1 MPPNV
6 PTPRRELLG
15 AGATVAALDLDL
27 RSGRSVSVFRGVH
40 VGAGHDIGL
49 LTRVR
54 AALRTQGALSVA
66 TFTTAAVLHAF
77 RWLPSAW
84 GDPHTTIHIAVLQA
98 DARRHR
104 DGLRLH
110 RRLIEPQDVTA
121 VHGIRCFTPART
133 LVEIAR
139 SPHVPRL
146 LAVQILDGALR
157 DGRVTKAQLE
167 ACLARFPGERGIAR
181 ARERVRLSRERVDS
195 PQETQMRL
203 LLHQG
208 ALPDIDVGIE
218 ICDEEG
224 LVLARGDL
232 GYRRYLI
239 WGEYDGYDVHAKR
252 KVFRSDRVGDRWL
265 QRRGWHVTRFV
276 DEDFG
281 RPDAVCR
288 EWKQAIADAPAR
300 IAALPASRSPELAAA
315 RIALR
320 LD

>member
-40 VGAGHDIGL
+40 VAARHDIGL

-133 LVEIAR
+133 LVEVAR

-232 GYRRYLI
+232 G
-239 WGEYDGYDVHAKR
+239 
-252 KVFRSDRVGDRWL
+252 DRWL
-265 QRRGWHVTRFV
+265 QRRGWHVMRFV